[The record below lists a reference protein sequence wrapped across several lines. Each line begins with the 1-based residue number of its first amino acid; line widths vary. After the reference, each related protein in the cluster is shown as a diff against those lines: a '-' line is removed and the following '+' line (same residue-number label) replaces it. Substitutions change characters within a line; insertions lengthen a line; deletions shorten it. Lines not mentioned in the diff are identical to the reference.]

1 MTNQTRWKQAFW
13 MAVLA
18 TTGVLLLP
26 GDALL
31 AAKVWVASWLPYA
44 QMLDHSNF
52 TAHSDKW
59 VHLALF
65 ALLGAL
71 AARIWWGLGV
81 FKAVVL
87 WLVMLGVGTECL
99 QHYIPGRGASVAD
112 FLADVAGLL
121 LGSVLAWWAVQR
133 RDTPRMAGV

>member
-1 MTNQTRWKQAFW
+1 MTNKAGLKLVFW
-13 MAVLA
+13 MVLVG

-31 AAKVWVASWLPYA
+31 AAKVWVAAWLPYA
-44 QMLDHSNF
+44 QMLDQSNV

-59 VHLALF
+59 VHFGLF

-87 WLVMLGVGTECL
+87 WLVLLGVGTECM
-99 QHYIPGRGASVAD
+99 QHFIPGRGASAAD

-121 LGSVLAWWAVQR
+121 SGSVLAWWAAQR
-133 RDTPRMAGV
+133 RVGPAVARA

>member
-1 MTNQTRWKQAFW
+1 MTNKATLKLVFW
-13 MAVLA
+13 MAVVG
-18 TTGVLLLP
+18 TTAALLLP

-31 AAKVWVASWLPYA
+31 AAKVWVAAWLPYA
-44 QMLDHSNF
+44 QTLDESNI
-52 TAHSDKW
+52 TDHSDKW
-59 VHLALF
+59 VHFALF

-87 WLVMLGVGTECL
+87 GLVLLGVGTECM
-99 QHYIPGRGASVAD
+99 QHFIPGRGASVAD

-121 LGSVLAWWAVQR
+121 LGSALVQR
-133 RDTPRMAGV
+133 RGAPVAARA

>member
-1 MTNQTRWKQAFW
+1 MTNQPRWKRVFW
-13 MAVLA
+13 TAVVA

-44 QMLDHSNF
+44 QMLDHSNI

-133 RDTPRMAGV
+133 RGTPPIHPS